1 MTVVNVFDRLKL
13 IRKALHMTQ
22 DEFSTILQVSK
33 PTISRY
39 ETGDRCPDAEFLQIL
54 LNQYSVNVNWLLGGE
69 GPMFLDEDSD
79 NRPVSSL
86 ENYEE
91 IKELLELLE
100 VPQIRRAILVEAEK
114 SRQLFG
120 HLLKEHRAD
129 KKAIEGKKKI
139 IMG

>member
-1 MTVVNVFDRLKL
+1 MTVVNVFERLKL

-54 LNQYSVNVNWLLGGE
+54 LNQYNVNVNWLLGGE
-69 GPMFLDEDSD
+69 SPMFLDEYSD

-91 IKELLELLE
+91 IKELLEMLE
-100 VPQIRRAILVEAEK
+100 IPQIRRAVLVEAEK
-114 SRQLFG
+114 LRQLFG
-120 HLLKEHRAD
+120 HLIKERLAD
-129 KKAIEGKKKI
+129 KKENRGKKKSM
-139 IMG
+139 MG